1 MQLSIKAALLAAAS
15 STAVSAFSDSS
26 PFILLSTAELA
37 TTQNNNLQLQPVSQ
51 VLEAA
56 KDVLSGCPTSKY
68 LIVSV
73 PNLHAA
79 DMRDDSHFKMPALQR
94 AITEKNLHEGLS
106 VAEVIGQ
113 ISTGPLDDYIEKT
126 CQSAKK
132 DVKVE
137 MKELKHLPPLVHGK
151 DSEKRG
157 EVLADN
163 DRELGRLLDD
173 IEGDVT
179 VIILSD
185 PNEFQAYEPD
195 FVAPMMHAQPHMD
208 LKREVEAEMLAASVA
223 RRVAEKNSTQRDTRP
238 LFEKYQFF
246 TPGVFMGLFVLII
259 LLSILGAGLSALG
272 SLQVSY
278 GAFDK
283 EMGPAAQKKQ
293 M

>member
-1 MQLSIKAALLAAAS
+1 M
-15 STAVSAFSDSS
+15 
-26 PFILLSTAELA
+26 
-37 TTQNNNLQLQPVSQ
+37 
-51 VLEAA
+51 
-56 KDVLSGCPTSKY
+56 
-68 LIVSV
+68 SV

-94 AITEKNLHEGLS
+94 AITEKSLHEGIS

-126 CQSAKK
+126 CQGVKK
-132 DVKVE
+132 DVTVE

-151 DSEKRG
+151 DSEKRA

-163 DRELGRLLDD
+163 GSFIVPCPLCDGRGVSVWLANILHTDREIGRLLDN
-173 IEGDVT
+173 IEGDLT

-208 LKREVEAEMLAASVA
+208 LKRGVEAEVLAAA
-223 RRVAEKNSTQRDTRP
+223 AGRRAAEKNSTKRDTRP

-246 TPGVFMGLFVLII
+246 TPGRFHRPRTATM
-259 LLSILGAGLSALG
+259 
-272 SLQVSY
+272 
-278 GAFDK
+278 
-283 EMGPAAQKKQ
+283 
-293 M
+293 